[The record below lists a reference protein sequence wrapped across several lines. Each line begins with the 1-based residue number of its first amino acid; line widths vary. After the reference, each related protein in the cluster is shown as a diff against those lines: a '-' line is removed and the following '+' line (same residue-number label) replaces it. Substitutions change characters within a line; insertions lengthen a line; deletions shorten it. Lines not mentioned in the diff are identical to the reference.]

1 MRRVYLK
8 IEFVKNG
15 FLKDRE
21 ERTMSVRGDKGSHYY
36 RQRQRRLRDRQR
48 RAIIGAAG
56 AVLVVSLS
64 IFGISRIVQAGKRDK
79 GSTAVASTES
89 NEKLKGSCKIN
100 DVDISGMTKE
110 AARKAVLEKY
120 NKKLADARIEAAEIR
135 EAAQEK
141 GKQIEAEMKAKA
153 TEESARI
160 IENGEKHLAAQREL
174 VVAELRRE
182 MGQNAISLAEALVGE
197 QLSENVKRSGSI
209 DRFLDDLDSISAK
222 SAGK

>member
-1 MRRVYLK
+1 M
-8 IEFVKNG
+8 
-15 FLKDRE
+15 
-21 ERTMSVRGDKGSHYY
+21 
-36 RQRQRRLRDRQR
+36 
-48 RAIIGAAG
+48 
-56 AVLVVSLS
+56 
-64 IFGISRIVQAGKRDK
+64 
-79 GSTAVASTES
+79 
-89 NEKLKGSCKIN
+89 
-100 DVDISGMTKE
+100 
-110 AARKAVLEKY
+110 LEKY